1 MVSGCCSPGMLFIY
15 PKQLKYSSVVVRGG
29 PGGDVNIED
38 NVEKKEKTHHSAKY
52 LDTYQ
57 RAQGTPSKMK
67 GG

>member
-1 MVSGCCSPGMLFIY
+1 MLPAAAPLVCYLYTPIN
-15 PKQLKYSSVVVRGG
+15 KKYSAVVVKGG
-29 PGGDVNIED
+29 PGGDVNIVD